1 MMPAPVR
8 VLCSAAI
15 VVGAAATAL
24 ADDGPTIVVPNRAVA
39 PIVINGCDAS
49 YAVVESDWG
58 LGKNVRLAPT
68 VYGCRAPIVR
78 EVGHYF
84 PSGGR
89 VPGYGRLEVEPPAN
103 RRLPPQ
109 AESYSRSWSAQSAP
123 PAAQPV
129 VPMNPPEVIIA
140 PRDGDPRL
148 RSRF

>member
-1 MMPAPVR
+1 MR

>member
-1 MMPAPVR
+1 MMPAPSR
-8 VLCSAAI
+8 LFLSAAI
-15 VVGAAATAL
+15 VLGTAATAV

-68 VYGCRAPIVR
+68 VYGCRAPVVR

-84 PSGGR
+84 PSAGR
-89 VPGYGRLEVEPPAN
+89 VLGYGRLEVEPPAN
-103 RRLPPQ
+103 RRLPPR
-109 AESYSRSWSAQSAP
+109 AESYNRSWSAQSAP
-123 PAAQPV
+123 PVAQPP

-140 PRDGDPRL
+140 PRYGDPR
-148 RSRF
+148 SPSEF